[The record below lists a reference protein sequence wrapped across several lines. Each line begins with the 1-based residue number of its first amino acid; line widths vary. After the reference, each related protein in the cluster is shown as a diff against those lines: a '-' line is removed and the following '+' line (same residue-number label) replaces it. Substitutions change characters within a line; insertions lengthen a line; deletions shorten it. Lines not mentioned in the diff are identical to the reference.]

1 MVLEMSQHVL
11 RGWGP
16 DAGDGGGDGDGDGNG
31 DGDATAAPAAAAA
44 SRWLGARWPATP
56 TRRRRR
62 EAMQLLL
69 PMIALGIGGAGGEV
83 HFVARPRIR
92 PGVPPARRDALIPSC
107 TYADACAAPASAA
120 PWGAAAAGG
129 AECSICL
136 TEFDAES
143 RVRLLPCRHVYH
155 ERCIDRWL
163 DRSRKC
169 PSCRHCVL
177 DEKEDL
183 EV

>member
-1 MVLEMSQHVL
+1 MAWREVARHA
-11 RGWGP
+11 
-16 DAGDGGGDGDGDGNG
+16 D
-31 DGDATAAPAAAAA
+31 PAAQA
-44 SRWLGARWPATP
+44 
-56 TRRRRR
+56 

-92 PGVPPARRDALIPSC
+92 PGVPPARRDALIPAC

-155 ERCIDRWL
+155 QRCIDRWL